1 MSEMNETISTG
12 NGHSQHRK
20 ARTPIPA
27 GESRE
32 AKFVRLATQRMSK
45 LKATARHVG
54 NLATYPHT
62 EAQRDK
68 IMSELRRVVQ
78 EIDAA
83 FAPKTR
89 DDQFKF

>member
-1 MSEMNETISTG
+1 
-12 NGHSQHRK
+12 
-20 ARTPIPA
+20 
-27 GESRE
+27 
-32 AKFVRLATQRMSK
+32 MSK